1 MLDLLWVVII
11 YTFILWISLQLQRLG
26 YKMSLQQQVENSL
39 INSKSNSYSSS
50 SNGSVPHQLNANNSN
65 HNNSSSSSSN
75 SNSKSR
81 SNKDRER
88 LRIERESL
96 KIWTRPIDTFKYFVL
111 ECITLSKIY
120 GKKWVNIFIWFW
132 CYDHTLY

>member
-1 MLDLLWVVII
+1 
-11 YTFILWISLQLQRLG
+11 
-26 YKMSLQQQVENSL
+26 MSLQQQVENSL
-39 INSKSNSYSSS
+39 INNKNNTYSS
-50 SNGSVPHQLNANNSN
+50 SNGSVPHHLNANSSN
-65 HNNSSSSSSN
+65 HNNSSSNSS
-75 SNSKSR
+75 SKSR

-120 GKKWVNIFIWFW
+120 GKK
-132 CYDHTLY
+132 

>member
-1 MLDLLWVVII
+1 MSCDYLFTIEIFFLR
-11 YTFILWISLQLQRLG
+11 ISLQLQRLG

-120 GKKWVNIFIWFW
+120 GKK
-132 CYDHTLY
+132 